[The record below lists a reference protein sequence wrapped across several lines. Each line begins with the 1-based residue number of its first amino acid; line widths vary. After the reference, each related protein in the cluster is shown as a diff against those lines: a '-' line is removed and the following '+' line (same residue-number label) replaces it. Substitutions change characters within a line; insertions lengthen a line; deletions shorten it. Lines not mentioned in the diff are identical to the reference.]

1 MHKVLRKDGDIEIMN
16 NKNSYDSNNTNA
28 SINCDISKEVTDS
41 FRRMYKCGIYKELHK
56 RKLLSDAQLD
66 ALLSLK

>member
-1 MHKVLRKDGDIEIMN
+1 MHKVLQKGGDIEIMN

-28 SINCDISKEVTDS
+28 SINYDISKEVKDS
-41 FRRMYKCGIYKELHK
+41 FHRMYKCGIYKELHK

>member
-1 MHKVLRKDGDIEIMN
+1 LHKVLSKGGDIEIMN
-16 NKNSYDSNNTNA
+16 DKNSYDSNNANA
-28 SINCDISKEVTDS
+28 SINCNVSKEVKDS